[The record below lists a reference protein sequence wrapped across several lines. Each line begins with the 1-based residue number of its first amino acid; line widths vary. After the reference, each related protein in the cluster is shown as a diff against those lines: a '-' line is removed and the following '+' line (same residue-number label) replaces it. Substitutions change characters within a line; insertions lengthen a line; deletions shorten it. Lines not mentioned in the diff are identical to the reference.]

1 MFAVLTSL
9 FGANC
14 TQYNK
19 CHTCTCGCSTGPV
32 WRKLSERLFGVSDL
46 TGVSMTG
53 GGGVAEDRMSG
64 DNDST
69 TGISTTGFTGDV
81 REDP

>member
-1 MFAVLTSL
+1 METLESALLDCRT
-9 FGANC
+9 
-14 TQYNK
+14 Y
-19 CHTCTCGCSTGPV
+19 TCESSTGPV

-46 TGVSMTG
+46 TGASKTG

-69 TGISTTGFTGDV
+69 TGISTTGSTGDV
-81 REDP
+81 RDDP